1 MAVQLISTTNFTTAF
16 AVLPFIQ
23 TLDRYYPDIDHW
35 YVNKV
40 IPGLLLGGDKL
51 IVAKDG
57 SHIAGI
63 ALGKSGEEESKLRCI
78 RVHPDYQNSGLGVR
92 LIDHMLDTLGTAKPG
107 VTVAEELFHQYSRM
121 FVTRYGFELSDVT
134 KGRYR
139 KHKLEYAFNGA

>member
-35 YVNKV
+35 YINKV

-57 SHIAGI
+57 GHIAGI
-63 ALGKSGEEESKLRCI
+63 ALGRAVKRNPS
-78 RVHPDYQNSGLGVR
+78 YGVFGFI
-92 LIDHMLDTLGTAKPG
+92 LITKTLG
-107 VTVAEELFHQYSRM
+107 
-121 FVTRYGFELSDVT
+121 
-134 KGRYR
+134 
-139 KHKLEYAFNGA
+139 